1 MKKLFSMLVMLA
13 FVLTL
18 SAQEQ
23 KKEIVIKREG
33 MMKANPAHLAPQFT
47 PEQQKQMA
55 EFKLNLQKEMI
66 QIDNQL
72 NEKRAQLKTLEQV
85 EKPNLKSVYA
95 KIDEITDLQ
104 NQKMKVTATHKNK
117 VRSILTDEQRVK
129 FDLMQEKG
137 MMHRG
142 GDKMMRRGGD
152 KMMRRG
158 GNMMMIKGGDNKM
171 QQEGR
176 VMLMSKQRQMMD
188 KEGQMKDNQRKM
200 IEKNKQMTE
209 KEKQTVPPTPVKN

>member
-18 SAQEQ
+18 PAQEQ
-23 KKEIVIKREG
+23 KREIVFKGEG
-33 MMKANPAHLAPQFT
+33 MMKANPAHLNPQFT

-55 EFKLNLQKEMI
+55 DFKLSLQKEMI

-85 EKPNLKSVYA
+85 EKPNMKSVYA

-104 NQKMKVTATHKNK
+104 NQKMKVTATHRNK
-117 VRSILTDEQRVK
+117 VRSILTEEQRVK
-129 FDLMQEKG
+129 FDLMHEKG

-142 GDKMMRRGGD
+142 SD

-158 GNMMMIKGGDNKM
+158 GNMIMHNGGDKNM

-176 VMLMSKQRQMMD
+176 VLLMSKQRQMMS
-188 KEGQMKDNQRKM
+188 KEGQMKNNQGQMVERH
-200 IEKNKQMTE
+200 KQMIE
-209 KEKQTVPPTPVKN
+209 KEKQVVPPTEVKN